1 MVNLVPWKRKKN
13 QPTSRSNLVN
23 SFDRF
28 FDEPFLSAFYP
39 FNRDE
44 WWPRVDVSEGKNT
57 ITVEAEIPGMDKN
70 DIELSIEEGRYL
82 HIKGQK
88 SREKKEN
95 AEDYYRV
102 ERAYGYFNRTLEL
115 PATVDESEVNAK
127 YRRGVLKIKLK
138 KLKNSGAQ
146 PIKIKNST

>member
-39 FNRDE
+39 FNRNE

-115 PATVDESEVNAK
+115 PAAVDESEVNAK

-138 KLKNSGAQ
+138 KRKNSGAQ
-146 PIKIKNST
+146 PVSIKSST

>member
-39 FNRDE
+39 FNRNE

-115 PATVDESEVNAK
+115 PAAVDESEVNAK

>member
-115 PATVDESEVNAK
+115 PAAVDESEVNAK

>member
-115 PATVDESEVNAK
+115 PAAVDESEVNAK

-138 KLKNSGAQ
+138 KRKNSGAQ
-146 PIKIKNST
+146 PVSIKSST

>member
-39 FNRDE
+39 FNRNE

-70 DIELSIEEGRYL
+70 DMELSIEESRYL

-102 ERAYGYFNRTLEL
+102 ERAYGYFSRTLEL
-115 PATVDESEVNAK
+115 PAAVDESEVNAK

-138 KLKNSGAQ
+138 KRKNSGAQ
-146 PIKIKNST
+146 PVSIKSST